1 MNTFDWIVCERSNRW
16 AAAVRT
22 ALARQPGPTEC
33 AATLCEVRRLDEL
46 TVHLQQRP
54 NSLALIEVTPTNLD
68 ATLSWL
74 AVGTRSSWQ
83 AIVVAILDRSFVNP
97 SEVASVLREAGVAEI
112 ALSPRQLQHVLLF
125 AKCYWSKRRM
135 RIGRSGA
142 DHSIEEWAWA
152 LLPWQEAERP
162 LG

>member
-1 MNTFDWIVCERSNRW
+1 MNTFDWIVCERSNGW

-68 ATLSWL
+68 AALTWL
-74 AVGTRSSWQ
+74 ADGIRRSRQ
-83 AIVVAILDRSFVNP
+83 AKVVALLDRSFV
-97 SEVASVLREAGVAEI
+97 SALEAASALREAGAMEI
-112 ALSPRQLQHVLLF
+112 AQSPRQLQHVLQF
-125 AKCYWSKRRM
+125 ARCYSSKRRM
-135 RIGRSGA
+135 GLGQSGA
-142 DHSIEEWAWA
+142 DQSIEEWAWA